1 MADAQTWIGQSQPD
15 DKLDLER
22 IRQTVGP
29 EATALHGIL
38 DTDKISALFGMRR
51 QAADN
56 AARAQQWFKA
66 LSAIAVVT
74 TAVSTLTSGLLL
86 YAAGSDAPPTTVEG
100 LVGWVNDNHKAVVG
114 LQISALFLSAVVTSM
129 LAQQNYVEQWR
140 DERKRAE
147 LLRRQIFNEI
157 LTMAEARQPNSLNAP
172 DPRNAVAQAFE
183 FFRRYQHE
191 LQITFFKMR
200 SAGHGRTATNLS
212 WVTAV
217 LAGLAAI
224 TGVLGGFGGAAL
236 VASAF
241 LGIAVP
247 ILLSAAQSWRASS
260 GDSDKV
266 ITYQKALQALETKR
280 LDLDDV
286 REHAALADAA
296 FVGDYVNSV
305 HLILTT
311 ENEAWRPAQK
321 T

>member
-1 MADAQTWIGQSQPD
+1 MADARTWIGQSKLD
-15 DKLDLER
+15 DKLDLEK
-22 IRQTVGP
+22 IRQTIAP
-29 EATALHGIL
+29 EAAALHDIL
-38 DTDKISALFGMRR
+38 NTDKISALFGMRR
-51 QAADN
+51 QAADK
-56 AARAQQWFKA
+56 AARAQQWFRR

-86 YAAGSDAPPTTVEG
+86 YGAGSEVPPTTVEG
-100 LVGWVNDNHKAVVG
+100 LVRWVKDNHNVVVG
-114 LQISALFLSAVVTSM
+114 LQILALFLSAVVASV

-147 LLRRQIFNEI
+147 LLRRQIFDEVI
-157 LTMAEARQPNSLNAP
+157 TMAEAGEPNPLAAP
-172 DPRNAVAQAFE
+172 DPGNAVAQAFE

-191 LQITFFKMR
+191 LQIWYYQKS
-200 SAGHGRTATNLS
+200 SASHGRTAANLS
-212 WVTAV
+212 WITAV

-224 TGVLGGFGGAAL
+224 TGVLGGFGGTAL

-260 GDSDKV
+260 SDSDKV
-266 ITYQKALQALETKR
+266 ATYQKALQALEGKR
-280 LDLDDV
+280 LVLDDV
-286 REHAALADAA
+286 RKRVALADTAS
-296 FVGDYVNSV
+296 VGEYVNSV

-311 ENEAWRPAQK
+311 ENEGWTPAQN